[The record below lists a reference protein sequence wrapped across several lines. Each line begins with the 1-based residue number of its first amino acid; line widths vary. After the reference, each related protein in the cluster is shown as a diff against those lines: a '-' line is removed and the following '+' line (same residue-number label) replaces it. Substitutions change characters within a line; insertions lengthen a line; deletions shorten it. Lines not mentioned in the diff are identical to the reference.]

1 MICTGRV
8 LPPMAFPLSINL
20 SGCGVTAAGLAPYL
34 QRGVRMSSLRAGY
47 NAYGDEGVRLVAANL
62 AGWGMRGCRS
72 LVRTL
77 LLQQAP
83 LVSVVLSI

>member
-1 MICTGRV
+1 LRHFYIKCIII
-8 LPPMAFPLSINL
+8 LPRQARDKHSENSNKEWRFFL
-20 SGCGVTAAGLAPYL
+20 
-34 QRGVRMSSLRAGY
+34 RGVRTSSLRAGY

-83 LVSVVLSI
+83 LVFGCP

>member
-1 MICTGRV
+1 
-8 LPPMAFPLSINL
+8 MAFPLSINL
-20 SGCGVTAAGLAPYL
+20 SGCGVPAAGLAPYL
-34 QRGVRMSSLRAGY
+34 QRGVRLSSLRAGY
-47 NAYGDEGVRLVAANL
+47 NAYGDEGVQLVAANL